1 MKPSFLK
8 PDNTVKAV
16 YEDKF
21 ESFLKNIGVYEKI
34 ISGTERCKFCNN
46 VISMD
51 NIASVFPE
59 SDVVK
64 FVCDNPKCLYKMNS
78 YLSDKQK

>member
-1 MKPSFLK
+1 M
-8 PDNTVKAV
+8 
-16 YEDKF
+16 E
-21 ESFLKNIGVYEKI
+21 
-34 ISGTERCKFCNN
+34 
-46 VISMD
+46 

-59 SDVVK
+59 GDVVK